1 MRPLIQPQSARMM
14 MDECQRF
21 RHRFGS
27 GIEPRPSLTIDRCPT
42 GGEDRSVPMRKHQ
55 GSCLCGEV
63 RFEITGEF
71 ERFFLCHCG
80 RCRKGSGSA
89 HAANLF
95 SSNAKIHWLSGEARI
110 RTFRA
115 PSTRHERSF
124 CSECGSALP
133 SIQMNGALLVVP
145 AGSLD
150 SAIEAQPDAH
160 IFIASRA
167 NWDRRLEDVPRID
180 ELPG

>member
-1 MRPLIQPQSARMM
+1 M
-14 MDECQRF
+14 
-21 RHRFGS
+21 
-27 GIEPRPSLTIDRCPT
+27 T
-42 GGEDRSVPMRKHQ
+42 KHL

-63 RFEITGEF
+63 RFEIVGEF

-80 RCRKGSGSA
+80 RCRKGTGSA

-95 SSNAKIHWLSGEARI
+95 SSTATVHWLSGQAKI
-110 RTFRA
+110 KTFHV
-115 PSTRHERSF
+115 PSTRHQKSF
-124 CSECGSALP
+124 CAECGAAVP
-133 SIQMNGALLVVP
+133 DVQMGGTLLVVP

-160 IFIASRA
+160 IFVASSA
-167 NWDRRLEDVPRID
+167 SWDRRLEDVPRID